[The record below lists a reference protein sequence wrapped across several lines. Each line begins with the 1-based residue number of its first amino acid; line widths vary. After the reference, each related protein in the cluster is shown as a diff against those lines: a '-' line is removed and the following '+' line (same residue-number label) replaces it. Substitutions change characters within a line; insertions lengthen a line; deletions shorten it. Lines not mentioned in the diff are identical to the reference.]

1 MLAGLPRECQNL
13 FSCSRKS
20 REHFFNNI
28 MSKYVKCK
36 TDNVK
41 CSYVDFVEGTS
52 ARKYKINLII
62 LYFARLL
69 VPL

>member
-1 MLAGLPRECQNL
+1 ML
-13 FSCSRKS
+13 
-20 REHFFNNI
+20 
-28 MSKYVKCK
+28 KYVKCK
-36 TDNVK
+36 KDNVK

-69 VPL
+69 VPLHHIKDLDLFLFYIL

>member
-1 MLAGLPRECQNL
+1 
-13 FSCSRKS
+13 
-20 REHFFNNI
+20 

-41 CSYVDFVEGTS
+41 CSFVDFVEGTS

-69 VPL
+69 VPLHHTKDLDLFFFTFYN